1 MQYTEGYLLDNR
13 YQLERYIG
21 SGSFGEVWVATDK
34 ATDLEVATKIYVAMD
49 EKGLEDFKK
58 EFQLSFELNHS
69 NLLHANYLGV
79 NPEDRRPFLV
89 MPFCPEGAVTQ
100 FAGKMTED
108 QLWRFTHDVAAG
120 LAYLHGQQ
128 PAIIHQD
135 IKPDNILIHKNG
147 EYVITDFGISK
158 QLRASLRK
166 SAMKLNSAGAISYMG
181 PERFSKQY
189 QAVKASDIW
198 SLGVSIYE
206 LATGELPFC
215 GMGGSLQ
222 KQGADMPELPEE
234 FSETLNMVCQACM
247 AKEPWNRPTAQQL
260 ADFTD
265 RYMKGENPPVTWGH
279 GVHKPEET
287 AAAKPAEKAE
297 PQKAEL
303 KRTRRPSAAE
313 VSEKPIS
320 DKPLFSSNDSKE
332 GRKGIPAWVW
342 GLIAALVL
350 ALLLLLLLPRL
361 KNTQGKQALPAADSL
376 TVVEQPA
383 STAAGPS
390 ITHVTK
396 PVYNEGKKFY
406 SFTVEATGEDVT
418 YHLADANRNHVS
430 KNTNGMFSAKPV
442 TGGKYFVYA
451 EDVHGNQSP
460 WQEVTGCTPVQAEP
474 KPTAGS
480 ASSSA
485 SSTPA
490 TPSFSK
496 VTADELAKI
505 LNAKNTSAARS
516 VLEGRIASNCS
527 FTFTGLTD
535 EEKNVS
541 KPRTYVDIINRMDMG
556 TWSSINVSSVG
567 YDGSGKLNRA
577 TIHVNY

>member
-49 EKGLEDFKK
+49 EKGLQDFKK

-89 MPFCPEGAVTQ
+89 MPFCPEGAVTR

-108 QLWRFTHDVAAG
+108 ELWRFTHDVAAG

-260 ADFTD
+260 ADYTD

-279 GVHKPEET
+279 EAHKPEET
-287 AAAKPAEKAE
+287 APAKPEEKVE

-313 VSEKPIS
+313 VAAKPIA

-332 GRKGIPAWVW
+332 GRKGIPAWLW
-342 GLIAALVL
+342 GLIGVLAL

-361 KNTQGKQALPAADSL
+361 KNAPGKQDLPAADSVMVDE
-376 TVVEQPA
+376 TPV
-383 STAAGPS
+383 SAAIPV

-406 SFTVEATGEDVT
+406 SFTVECPEEGLT
-418 YHLADANRNHVS
+418 YHLADANRKHITQ
-430 KNTNGMFSAKPV
+430 NTNGMFSVKPV
-442 TGGKYFVYA
+442 SGGKYYVYVVDA
-451 EDVHGNQSP
+451 QGNESA
-460 WQEVTGCTPVQAEP
+460 WKEVTGCTPVQAAP
-474 KPTAGS
+474 KPATESA
-480 ASSSA
+480 ASSSSSAPAAPSVSKITA
-485 SSTPA
+485 S
-490 TPSFSK
+490 
-496 VTADELAKI
+496 ELAGL
-505 LNAKNTSAARS
+505 LNAKNLGAARS
-516 VLEGRIASNCS
+516 ALDGRIASNCQYN
-527 FTFTGLTD
+527 FTGLSE

-541 KPRTYVDIINRMDMG
+541 KPRTYMDIINRMDMG
-556 TWSSINVSSVG
+556 TWSSVSVSNVG